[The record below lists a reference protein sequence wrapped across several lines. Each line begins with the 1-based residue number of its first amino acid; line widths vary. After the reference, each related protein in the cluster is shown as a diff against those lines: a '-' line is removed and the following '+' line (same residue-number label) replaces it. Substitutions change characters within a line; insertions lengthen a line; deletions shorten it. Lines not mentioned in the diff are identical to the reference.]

1 MPNFKKIFIITV
13 LFLTFIDA
21 DSYSEVVKKIEIK
34 GNERISSE
42 TIVIFG
48 DVTVGKDYEA
58 SDVNSIIKK
67 LYETT
72 FFSDISITLKNNN
85 LIITV
90 KENPI
95 IKSIIFSGE
104 KAKKYKE
111 KMREL
116 LSLREKGSFIE
127 SKIKNDIS
135 LIKEFYKSL
144 GFYFVKIDADV
155 EKLEKNRVNLVY
167 SIDKGEKAKITKIYF
182 LGDKKI
188 REKKLRDIITSQE
201 SRFWKFIS

>member
-1 MPNFKKIFIITV
+1 MPCFKKIFIFTV
-13 LFLTFIDA
+13 LFFTFISA
-21 DSYSEVVKKIEIK
+21 DSYSEVVKKIEVK

-42 TIVIFG
+42 TILIFG
-48 DVTVGKDYEA
+48 DVAIGKNYEI
-58 SDVNSIIKK
+58 SDVNLTIKK

-72 FFSDISITLKNNN
+72 FFSDISITIKDNK
-85 LIITV
+85 LIIIV

-95 IKSIIFSGE
+95 IQSIIFSGE

-111 KMREL
+111 KIREL
-116 LSLREKGSFIE
+116 SSLREKGSFIE

-167 SIDKGEKAKITKIYF
+167 SIDKGEKAKITKI
-182 LGDKKI
+182 
-188 REKKLRDIITSQE
+188 
-201 SRFWKFIS
+201 